1 MAHSLANDDSASGT
15 PTPLVVYGAGGFGR
29 EVAWLATRTREPR
42 AVVAYADDS
51 AVTAERTLDGVPLVS
66 LEEAARRFPGADF
79 SVAVGAA
86 VAREAMVSRALDAGL
101 RATRLVDAGAQ
112 MSGSVRI
119 GAGSVICAGCILT
132 VDITVG
138 NHVHVNLDCTIGH
151 DAVLEDFV
159 TLAPGVHV
167 SGWVRIERGAYIGT
181 GASIINGTSGAPMIV
196 GAGAVI
202 GAGAVVTRAIPAGVT
217 AVGIPARARG

>member
-1 MAHSLANDDSASGT
+1 MPVNSA
-15 PTPLVVYGAGGFGR
+15 TPLVVYGAGGFGR
-29 EVAWLATRTREPR
+29 EVAWLASRASEPR
-42 AVVAYADDS
+42 DVVAYADDGAS
-51 AVTAERTLDGVPLVS
+51 SDAATLSGLPLIS
-66 LEEAARRFPGADF
+66 LDEAARRFPGADF
-79 SVAVGAA
+79 SVAVGSATA
-86 VAREAMVSRALDAGL
+86 REKMVARAIAAGL
-101 RATRLVDAGAQ
+101 RPTRLVHRHAEISSSVQIGE
-112 MSGSVRI
+112 GSV
-119 GAGSVICAGCILT
+119 VCAGCILT
-132 VDITVG
+132 VDITIG
-138 NHVHVNLDCTIGH
+138 AHVHINLDCTIGH

-202 GAGAVVTRAIPAGVT
+202 GAGAVVTRAISPGVT